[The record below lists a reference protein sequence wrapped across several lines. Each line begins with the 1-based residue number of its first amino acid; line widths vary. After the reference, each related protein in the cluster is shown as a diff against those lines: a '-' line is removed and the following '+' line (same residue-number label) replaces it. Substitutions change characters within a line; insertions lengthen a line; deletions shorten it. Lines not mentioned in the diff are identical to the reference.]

1 MFTMFSTMFNTILPL
16 LFGSSTTP
24 VFASGI
30 VKYSA
35 DELVRILLDKQRHN
49 GFVSQQQPLRIQE
62 SKVFLVDTSELG
74 VPEDIKAD
82 DLGSWKNDGQ
92 HSRWAKVKQVNGSVR
107 LVEFCSGKPRNDPS
121 SYCLH
126 RHYYVHHSNNQFKRK
141 IVWLSGMTELPV
153 GIVYVTNL

>member
-1 MFTMFSTMFNTILPL
+1 M
-16 LFGSSTTP
+16 
-24 VFASGI
+24 
-30 VKYSA
+30 KYSA

-49 GFVSQQQPLRIQE
+49 GLVSQQQPLRIQE

-74 VPEDIKAD
+74 DPEDIKAD

-126 RHYYVHHSNNQFKRK
+126 RHYYVHHSNNHQTEDCPAIRYDR
-141 IVWLSGMTELPV
+141 VTSGYSLCNQPIASMV
-153 GIVYVTNL
+153 